1 MNDYEYVIKQIF
13 NGRKNNSNININ
25 NNISLKSNRSQNFII
40 NTKNKEF
47 KENKLKQYIER
58 IKEINLTTDEN
69 NNLNKYQLN
78 NNNKN
83 KINKEE
89 MNILESDS
97 YSLSP
102 ELINLDKENKPQK
115 NEYENNDKI
124 ILKEYQKNIMN
135 KNKNLKNNINSLNEI
150 LSYTQRIKGKN
161 EVKNQLSTNST
172 TERNL
177 KENLSASRKIINQ
190 IKNKFER
197 YNTENLMY
205 EALKNYSQCKPLNS
219 GFLDRMEFYTI
230 KKQTKNEILNYL
242 VNQSKP
248 KIKESERIKVFN
260 HLIEDSNRRTENYYK
275 NEELKNKKKISKK
288 KFNEREFLLKYKR
301 EVIDKLK
308 EKERNLQLLRKA
320 KLKEEREKEELIIK
334 EMRNRT
340 QRASKKKIE
349 EIFKRLYAEAVSF
362 NARKEIRNSFNDN
375 NDNNIFSLDLKK
387 ERNFS
392 HLNLNSINHSFN
404 QNYNKKQK
412 LRYRYYSQKNIH
424 QPEIYKKYNCNMLN
438 RNKHSQK
445 SCCNVFNK
453 NNVKISTKIKKFVP
467 IFNAEKM
474 VDAFFTKKK

>member
-102 ELINLDKENKPQK
+102 ELINLDKENKPQN

-177 KENLSASRKIINQ
+177 KENISASRKIINQ

-260 HLIEDSNRRTENYYK
+260 HLIEDSNRRTENYYYIDS
-275 NEELKNKKKISKK
+275 KIS
-288 KFNEREFLLKYKR
+288 
-301 EVIDKLK
+301 
-308 EKERNLQLLRKA
+308 
-320 KLKEEREKEELIIK
+320 
-334 EMRNRT
+334 
-340 QRASKKKIE
+340 
-349 EIFKRLYAEAVSF
+349 SF
-362 NARKEIRNSFNDN
+362 
-375 NDNNIFSLDLKK
+375 
-387 ERNFS
+387 
-392 HLNLNSINHSFN
+392 
-404 QNYNKKQK
+404 
-412 LRYRYYSQKNIH
+412 
-424 QPEIYKKYNCNMLN
+424 
-438 RNKHSQK
+438 
-445 SCCNVFNK
+445 
-453 NNVKISTKIKKFVP
+453 
-467 IFNAEKM
+467 
-474 VDAFFTKKK
+474 FFFH

>member
-1 MNDYEYVIKQIF
+1 
-13 NGRKNNSNININ
+13 
-25 NNISLKSNRSQNFII
+25 
-40 NTKNKEF
+40 
-47 KENKLKQYIER
+47 
-58 IKEINLTTDEN
+58 
-69 NNLNKYQLN
+69 
-78 NNNKN
+78 
-83 KINKEE
+83 
-89 MNILESDS
+89 
-97 YSLSP
+97 
-102 ELINLDKENKPQK
+102 
-115 NEYENNDKI
+115 
-124 ILKEYQKNIMN
+124 
-135 KNKNLKNNINSLNEI
+135 
-150 LSYTQRIKGKN
+150 
-161 EVKNQLSTNST
+161 
-172 TERNL
+172 
-177 KENLSASRKIINQ
+177 
-190 IKNKFER
+190 
-197 YNTENLMY
+197 
-205 EALKNYSQCKPLNS
+205 
-219 GFLDRMEFYTI
+219 MEFYTI

-375 NDNNIFSLDLKK
+375 NDNNIFSLYLKK